1 MCDADHDLEAKV
13 RLARIGFDDV
23 VAALADPVSALMA
36 HPELTERSSRLTAV
50 ELVERRRD
58 SPDPMLLDVRNAG
71 EVADGAI
78 AGSVN
83 IPLAG
88 LLSRI
93 DEVDR
98 HRPVVAYCASG
109 YRSSIAASAM
119 ARAGH
124 GDVSDLLGGFS
135 AWRVLVES

>member
-1 MCDADHDLEAKV
+1 
-13 RLARIGFDDV
+13 
-23 VAALADPVSALMA
+23 
-36 HPELTERSSRLTAV
+36 
-50 ELVERRRD
+50 
-58 SPDPMLLDVRNAG
+58 MLLDVRNAG

-109 YRSSIAASAM
+109 YRSSIAASAL